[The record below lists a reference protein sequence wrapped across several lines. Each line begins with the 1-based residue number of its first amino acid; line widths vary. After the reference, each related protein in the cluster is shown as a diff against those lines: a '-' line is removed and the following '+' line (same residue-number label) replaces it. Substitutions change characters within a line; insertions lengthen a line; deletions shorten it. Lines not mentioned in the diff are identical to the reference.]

1 MNYVYVLDQRGN
13 PLMPTRRYGWVRRAL
28 KSGKAKAVCTLPFTI
43 QLTYD
48 PDTTE
53 VQSITLGIDP
63 GRTNIGMATADG
75 TGRCLYSSQCE
86 TRNREIPKLM
96 EKRRQHRQASRRGER
111 LARKRL
117 ARRLETTMRNI
128 LERLLPGCEKPVMV
142 KDIINT
148 ESRFNNRRH
157 KEGWLT
163 PTATQLLR
171 THLNLVEKVCR
182 ILSIS
187 GIALEAN
194 RFAFME
200 LEAGGHLESGVD
212 YQCGSLYGYQSIREA
227 LKDLQDGRCLL
238 CGERAIEHDHHLV
251 PRSKGGSNTLA
262 NIAGLCEKCHTLV
275 HTDLAATEKLAALKA
290 GQNKKYGALSVL
302 NQIIPYLVEAL
313 SKKFNGNI
321 RLVSGWETKQFR
333 DEHQID
339 KDHDIDAYCIAVV
352 GQEPKMIDVPKT
364 HFEIRQFR
372 RHDRAR
378 IKSQTERV
386 YRLDGTKVATN
397 RRKRMEQKTD
407 SLEDWYQK
415 MVEQHGH
422 QQADRM
428 RSRLQVQKSTRRY
441 NNPDRLLPG
450 TAFVYQGK
458 TYTMTGQL
466 TGGQYFRAAGCDKKN
481 FPARNIQVVRHNQG
495 LVYV

>member
-1 MNYVYVLDQRGN
+1 MNYVYVLDQRGS
-13 PLMPTRRYGWVRRAL
+13 PLMPTRRYGWVRRTL
-28 KSGKAKAVCTLPFTI
+28 KSGKAKAVRTLPFTI
-43 QLTYD
+43 RLMYD
-48 PDTTE
+48 PDTTKI
-53 VQSITLGIDP
+53 QSLTLGIDP
-63 GRTNIGMATADG
+63 GRTNIGMATADE

-86 TRNREIPKLM
+86 TRNRVIPRLM
-96 EKRRQHRQASRRGER
+96 EKRRQHRQVSRRGER

-117 ARRLETTMRNI
+117 ARKLGTTMRDI
-128 LERLLPGCEKPVMV
+128 LERMLPGCEKPVRV

-148 ESRFNNRRH
+148 ESRFNNRRRR
-157 KEGWLT
+157 ESWLT

-182 ILSIS
+182 ILPIS

-212 YQCGSLYGYQSIREA
+212 YQRGPLYGYRSIREA
-227 LKDLQDGRCLL
+227 LEELQDGRCLL

-251 PRSKGGSNTLA
+251 PRSKGGSDTIA
-262 NIAGLCEKCHTLV
+262 NMAGLCEHCHTLV
-275 HTDLAATEKLAALKA
+275 HTDQTAAEKLETIKA
-290 GQNKKYGALSVL
+290 GQNKTYGVLSVL

-333 DEHQID
+333 DENYID
-339 KDHDIDAYCIAVV
+339 KDHGIDAYCIAVI
-352 GQEPKMIDVPKT
+352 GQHPKKIDVPET
-364 HFEIRQFR
+364 HFQIRQFR

-378 IKSQTERV
+378 IKSQTERT
-386 YRLDGTKVATN
+386 YRLDGEKVAIN
-397 RRKRMEQKTD
+397 RRKQLEQKTD

-415 MVEQHGH
+415 MAAYYGR

-428 RSRLQVQKSTRRY
+428 RSKLQVQRSTRRY
-441 NNPDRLLPG
+441 NNPNRLLPG
-450 TAFVYQGK
+450 TVFVYQGK
-458 TYTMTGQL
+458 AYIMTGQL
-466 TGGQYFRAAGCDKKN
+466 TGGQYFRAAGCDRKN
-481 FPARNIQVVRHNQG
+481 FSARSAQIVRYNQG

>member
-28 KSGKAKAVCTLPFTI
+28 KSGKAKAVCTLPFTM
-43 QLTYD
+43 QLMYD
-48 PDTTE
+48 PDTTKI
-53 VQSITLGIDP
+53 QNLTLGIDP
-63 GRTNIGMATADG
+63 GRINIGMATADE

-117 ARRLETTMRNI
+117 ARRLGTTMGNI
-128 LERLLPGCEKPVMV
+128 LERMLPGCEKPVMV

-148 ESRFNNRRH
+148 ESRFNNRRR

-171 THLNLVEKVCR
+171 THLNLVEKVCQ
-182 ILSIS
+182 ILPVS
-187 GIALEAN
+187 GISLETN

-200 LEAGGHLESGVD
+200 LEVGGRLESGVD
-212 YQCGSLYGYQSIREA
+212 YQCGPMHGYQSIREA
-227 LKDLQDGRCLL
+227 LEYLQDGRCLL
-238 CGERAIEHDHHLV
+238 CGERVIEHDHHLI

-262 NIAGLCEKCHTLV
+262 NMAGLCEHCHTLV
-275 HTDLAATEKLAALKA
+275 HTNQEAAEKLEAIKA

-302 NQIIPYLVEAL
+302 NQIIPYLVETL

-333 DEHQID
+333 DENHID
-339 KDHDIDAYCIAVV
+339 KDHDINAYCIAVI
-352 GQEPKMIDVPKT
+352 GQEPKIIDVSGT
-364 HFEIRQFR
+364 HFQIRQFR
-372 RHDRAR
+372 RHDRVR
-378 IKSQTERV
+378 INSQTERV
-386 YRLDGTKVATN
+386 YRLDGIKVATN
-397 RRKRMEQKTD
+397 HRKRMEQKSD

-415 MVEQHGH
+415 MVEQHGR
-422 QQADRM
+422 QQADQI
-428 RSRLQVQKSTRRY
+428 RSRLQVQKSSRRY

-450 TAFVYQGK
+450 TTFVYQGK
-458 TYTMTGQL
+458 THVMTGQL
-466 TGGQYFRAAGCDKKN
+466 SGGQYFRAVGCDKKN
-481 FPARNIQVVRHNQG
+481 FPARNVQVVRRNQG

>member
-43 QLTYD
+43 QLMYD
-48 PDTTE
+48 SATE
-53 VQSITLGIDP
+53 IQNITLGIDP
-63 GRTNIGMATADG
+63 GRINIGMATADK

-117 ARRLETTMRNI
+117 ARRLGTTMGNI
-128 LERLLPGCEKPVMV
+128 LERMLPGCEKPVMV

-148 ESRFNNRRH
+148 ESRFNNRRR

-171 THLNLVEKVCR
+171 THLNLVEKVCQ
-182 ILSIS
+182 ILPVS
-187 GIALEAN
+187 GISLETN

-200 LEAGGHLESGVD
+200 LEVGGRLESGVD
-212 YQCGSLYGYQSIREA
+212 YQCGPMHGYQSIREA
-227 LKDLQDGRCLL
+227 LEYLQDGRCLL
-238 CGERAIEHDHHLV
+238 CGERVIEHDHHLI

-262 NIAGLCEKCHTLV
+262 NMAGLCEHCHTLV
-275 HTDLAATEKLAALKA
+275 HTNQEAAEKLEAIKA

-302 NQIIPYLVEAL
+302 NQIIPYLVETL

-333 DEHQID
+333 DENHID
-339 KDHDIDAYCIAVV
+339 KDHDINAYCIAVI
-352 GQEPKMIDVPKT
+352 GQEPKIIDVSGT
-364 HFEIRQFR
+364 HFQIRQFR
-372 RHDRAR
+372 RHDRVR
-378 IKSQTERV
+378 INSQTERV
-386 YRLDGTKVATN
+386 YRLDGIKVATN
-397 RRKRMEQKTD
+397 RRKRMEQKSD

-415 MVEQHGH
+415 MVEQHGR
-422 QQADRM
+422 QQADQI
-428 RSRLQVQKSTRRY
+428 RSRLQVQKSSRRY

-450 TAFVYQGK
+450 TTFVYQGK
-458 TYTMTGQL
+458 THVMTGQL
-466 TGGQYFRAAGCDKKN
+466 SGGQYFRAVGCDKKN
-481 FPARNIQVVRHNQG
+481 FPARNIQVVRRNQG

>member
-43 QLTYD
+43 QLMYD
-48 PDTTE
+48 SATE
-53 VQSITLGIDP
+53 IQNITLGIDP
-63 GRTNIGMATADG
+63 GRTNIGMATADE

-117 ARRLETTMRNI
+117 ARRLGTTMGNI
-128 LERLLPGCEKPVMV
+128 LERMLPGCEKPVMV

-148 ESRFNNRRH
+148 ESRFNNRRR

-171 THLNLVEKVCR
+171 THLNLVEKVCQ
-182 ILSIS
+182 ILPVS
-187 GIALEAN
+187 GISLETN

-200 LEAGGHLESGVD
+200 LEVGGRLESGVD
-212 YQCGSLYGYQSIREA
+212 YQCGPMHGYQSIREA
-227 LKDLQDGRCLL
+227 LEYLQDGRCLL
-238 CGERAIEHDHHLV
+238 CGERVIEHDHHLI

-262 NIAGLCEKCHTLV
+262 NMAGLCEHCHTLV
-275 HTDLAATEKLAALKA
+275 HTNQEAAEKLEAIKA

-302 NQIIPYLVEAL
+302 NQIIPYLVETL

-333 DEHQID
+333 DENHID
-339 KDHDIDAYCIAVV
+339 KDHDIDAYCIAVI
-352 GQEPKMIDVPKT
+352 GQEPKIIDVSGT
-364 HFEIRQFR
+364 HFQIRQFR
-372 RHDRAR
+372 RHDRVR
-378 IKSQTERV
+378 INSQTERV
-386 YRLDGTKVATN
+386 YRLDGIKVATN
-397 RRKRMEQKTD
+397 RRKRMEQKSD

-415 MVEQHGH
+415 MVEQHGR
-422 QQADRM
+422 QQADQI
-428 RSRLQVQKSTRRY
+428 RSRLQVQKSSRRY

-450 TAFVYQGK
+450 TTFVYQGK
-458 TYTMTGQL
+458 THVMTGQL
-466 TGGQYFRAAGCDKKN
+466 SGGQYFRAVGCDKKN
-481 FPARNIQVVRHNQG
+481 FPARNVQVVRRNQG

>member
-43 QLTYD
+43 QLMYD
-48 PDTTE
+48 SATE
-53 VQSITLGIDP
+53 IQNITLGIDP
-63 GRTNIGMATADG
+63 GRTNIGMATADE

-117 ARRLETTMRNI
+117 ARRLGTTMGNI
-128 LERLLPGCEKPVMV
+128 LERMLPGCEKPVMV

-148 ESRFNNRRH
+148 ESRFNNRRR

-171 THLNLVEKVCR
+171 THLNLVEKVCQ
-182 ILSIS
+182 ILPVS
-187 GIALEAN
+187 GISLETN

-200 LEAGGHLESGVD
+200 LEVGGRLESGVD
-212 YQCGSLYGYQSIREA
+212 YQCGPMHGYQSIREA
-227 LKDLQDGRCLL
+227 LEYLQDGRCLL
-238 CGERAIEHDHHLV
+238 CGERVIEHDHHLI

-262 NIAGLCEKCHTLV
+262 NMAGLCEHCHTLV
-275 HTDLAATEKLAALKA
+275 HTNQEAAEKLEAIKA

-302 NQIIPYLVEAL
+302 NQIIPYLVETL

-321 RLVSGWETKQFR
+321 RLVSGWEMKQFR
-333 DEHQID
+333 DENHID
-339 KDHDIDAYCIAVV
+339 KDHDIDAYCIAVI
-352 GQEPKMIDVPKT
+352 GQEPKIIDVSGT
-364 HFEIRQFR
+364 HFQIRQFR
-372 RHDRAR
+372 RHDRVR
-378 IKSQTERV
+378 INSQTERV
-386 YRLDGTKVATN
+386 YRLDGIKVATN
-397 RRKRMEQKTD
+397 RRKRMEQKSD

-415 MVEQHGH
+415 MVEQHGR
-422 QQADRM
+422 QQADQI
-428 RSRLQVQKSTRRY
+428 RSRLQVQKSSRRY

-450 TAFVYQGK
+450 TTFVYQGK
-458 TYTMTGQL
+458 THVMTGQL
-466 TGGQYFRAAGCDKKN
+466 SGGQYFRAVGCDKKN
-481 FPARNIQVVRHNQG
+481 FPARNVQVVRRNQG

>member
-43 QLTYD
+43 QLMYD
-48 PDTTE
+48 SATE
-53 VQSITLGIDP
+53 IQNITLGIDP
-63 GRTNIGMATADG
+63 GRTNIGMATADE

-117 ARRLETTMRNI
+117 ARRLGTTMGNI
-128 LERLLPGCEKPVMV
+128 LERMLPGCEKPVMV

-148 ESRFNNRRH
+148 ESRFNNRRR

-171 THLNLVEKVCR
+171 THLNLVEKVCQ
-182 ILSIS
+182 ILPVS
-187 GIALEAN
+187 GISLETN

-200 LEAGGHLESGVD
+200 LEVGGRLESGVD
-212 YQCGSLYGYQSIREA
+212 YQCGPMHGYQSIREA
-227 LKDLQDGRCLL
+227 LEYLQDGRCLL
-238 CGERAIEHDHHLV
+238 CGERVIEHDHHLI

-262 NIAGLCEKCHTLV
+262 NMAGLCEHCHTLV
-275 HTDLAATEKLAALKA
+275 HTNQEAAEKLETIKA

-302 NQIIPYLVEAL
+302 NQIIPYLVETL

-333 DEHQID
+333 DENHID
-339 KDHDIDAYCIAVV
+339 KDHDIDAYCIAVI
-352 GQEPKMIDVPKT
+352 GQEPKIIDVSGT
-364 HFEIRQFR
+364 HFQIRQFR
-372 RHDRAR
+372 RHDRVR
-378 IKSQTERV
+378 INSQTERV
-386 YRLDGTKVATN
+386 YRLDGIKVATN
-397 RRKRMEQKTD
+397 RRKRMEQKSD

-415 MVEQHGH
+415 MVEQHGR
-422 QQADRM
+422 QQADQI
-428 RSRLQVQKSTRRY
+428 RSRLQVQKSSRRY

-450 TAFVYQGK
+450 TTFVYQGK
-458 TYTMTGQL
+458 THVMTGQL
-466 TGGQYFRAAGCDKKN
+466 SGGQYFRAVGCDKKN
-481 FPARNIQVVRHNQG
+481 FPARNVQVVRRNQG

>member
-43 QLTYD
+43 QLMYD
-48 PDTTE
+48 SATE
-53 VQSITLGIDP
+53 IQNITLGIDP
-63 GRTNIGMATADG
+63 GRTNIGMATADE

-117 ARRLETTMRNI
+117 ARRLGTTMGNI
-128 LERLLPGCEKPVMV
+128 LERMLPGCEKPVMV

-148 ESRFNNRRH
+148 ESRFNNRRR

-171 THLNLVEKVCR
+171 THLNLVEKVCQ
-182 ILSIS
+182 ILPVS
-187 GIALEAN
+187 GIALETN

-200 LEAGGHLESGVD
+200 LEVGGRLESGVD
-212 YQCGSLYGYQSIREA
+212 YQCGPMHGYQSIREA
-227 LKDLQDGRCLL
+227 LEYLQDGRCLL
-238 CGERAIEHDHHLV
+238 CGERVIEHDHHLI

-262 NIAGLCEKCHTLV
+262 NMAGLCEHCHTLV
-275 HTDLAATEKLAALKA
+275 HTNQEAAEKLEAIKA

-302 NQIIPYLVEAL
+302 NQIIPYLVETL

-333 DEHQID
+333 DENHID
-339 KDHDIDAYCIAVV
+339 KDHDIDAYCIAVI
-352 GQEPKMIDVPKT
+352 GQEPKIIDVSGT
-364 HFEIRQFR
+364 HFQIRQFR
-372 RHDRAR
+372 RHDRVR
-378 IKSQTERV
+378 INSQTERV
-386 YRLDGTKVATN
+386 YRLDGIKVATN
-397 RRKRMEQKTD
+397 RRKRMEQKSD

-415 MVEQHGH
+415 MVEQHGR
-422 QQADRM
+422 QQADQI
-428 RSRLQVQKSTRRY
+428 RSRLQVQKSSRRY

-450 TAFVYQGK
+450 TTFVYQGK
-458 TYTMTGQL
+458 THVMTGQL
-466 TGGQYFRAAGCDKKN
+466 SGGQYFRAVGCDKKN
-481 FPARNIQVVRHNQG
+481 FPARNVQVVRRNQG

>member
-43 QLTYD
+43 QLMYD
-48 PDTTE
+48 SATE
-53 VQSITLGIDP
+53 IQNITLGIDP
-63 GRTNIGMATADG
+63 GRTNIGMATADE

-117 ARRLETTMRNI
+117 ARRLGTTMGNI
-128 LERLLPGCEKPVMV
+128 LERMLPGCEKPVMV

-148 ESRFNNRRH
+148 ESRFNNRRR

-171 THLNLVEKVCR
+171 THLNLVEKVCQ
-182 ILSIS
+182 ILPVS
-187 GIALEAN
+187 GISLETN

-200 LEAGGHLESGVD
+200 LEVGGRLESGVD
-212 YQCGSLYGYQSIREA
+212 YQCGPMHGYQSIREA
-227 LKDLQDGRCLL
+227 LEYLQDGRCLL
-238 CGERAIEHDHHLV
+238 CGERVIEHDHHLI

-262 NIAGLCEKCHTLV
+262 NMAGLCEHCHTLV
-275 HTDLAATEKLAALKA
+275 HTNQEAAEKLEAIKA

-302 NQIIPYLVEAL
+302 NQIIPYLVEVL
-313 SKKFNGNI
+313 SKKFHGNI

-333 DEHQID
+333 DEHHID

-407 SLEDWYQK
+407 SLKDWYQK
-415 MVEQHGH
+415 MVEQQGC

-428 RSRLQVQKSTRRY
+428 RSRLQV
-441 NNPDRLLPG
+441 
-450 TAFVYQGK
+450 
-458 TYTMTGQL
+458 
-466 TGGQYFRAAGCDKKN
+466 
-481 FPARNIQVVRHNQG
+481 
-495 LVYV
+495 

>member
-43 QLTYD
+43 QLMYD
-48 PDTTE
+48 SATE
-53 VQSITLGIDP
+53 IQNITLGIDP
-63 GRTNIGMATADG
+63 GRTNIGMATADE

-117 ARRLETTMRNI
+117 ARRLGTTMGNI
-128 LERLLPGCEKPVMV
+128 LERMLPGCEKPVMV

-148 ESRFNNRRH
+148 ESRFNNRRR

-171 THLNLVEKVCR
+171 THLNLVEKVCQ
-182 ILSIS
+182 ILPVS
-187 GIALEAN
+187 GISLETN

-200 LEAGGHLESGVD
+200 LEVGGRLESGVD
-212 YQCGSLYGYQSIREA
+212 YQCGPMHGYQSIREA
-227 LKDLQDGRCLL
+227 LEYLQDGRCLL
-238 CGERAIEHDHHLV
+238 CGERVIEHDHHLI

-262 NIAGLCEKCHTLV
+262 NMAGLCEHCHTLV
-275 HTDLAATEKLAALKA
+275 HTNQEAAEKLEAIKA
-290 GQNKKYGALSVL
+290 GQNKKDGALSVL
-302 NQIIPYLVEAL
+302 NQIIPYLVETL

-333 DEHQID
+333 DENHID
-339 KDHDIDAYCIAVV
+339 KDHDIDAYCIAVI
-352 GQEPKMIDVPKT
+352 GQEPKIIDVSGT
-364 HFEIRQFR
+364 HFQIRQFR
-372 RHDRAR
+372 RHDRVR
-378 IKSQTERV
+378 INSQTERV
-386 YRLDGTKVATN
+386 YRLDGIKVATN
-397 RRKRMEQKTD
+397 RRKRMEQKSD

-415 MVEQHGH
+415 MVEQHGR
-422 QQADRM
+422 QQADQI
-428 RSRLQVQKSTRRY
+428 RSRLQVQKSSRRY

-450 TAFVYQGK
+450 TTFVYQGK
-458 TYTMTGQL
+458 THVMTGQL
-466 TGGQYFRAAGCDKKN
+466 SGGQYFRAVGCDKKN
-481 FPARNIQVVRHNQG
+481 FPARNVQVVRRNQG

>member
-43 QLTYD
+43 QLMYD
-48 PDTTE
+48 SATE
-53 VQSITLGIDP
+53 IQNITLGIDP
-63 GRTNIGMATADG
+63 GRTNIGMATADE

-117 ARRLETTMRNI
+117 ARRLGTTMGNI
-128 LERLLPGCEKPVMV
+128 LERMLPGCEKPVMV

-148 ESRFNNRRH
+148 ESRFNNRRR

-171 THLNLVEKVCR
+171 THLNLVEKVCQ
-182 ILSIS
+182 ILPVS
-187 GIALEAN
+187 GISLETN

-200 LEAGGHLESGVD
+200 LEVGGRLESGVD
-212 YQCGSLYGYQSIREA
+212 YQCGPMHGYQSIREA
-227 LKDLQDGRCLL
+227 LEYLQDGRCLL
-238 CGERAIEHDHHLV
+238 CGERVIEHDHHLI

-262 NIAGLCEKCHTLV
+262 NMAGLCEHCHTLV
-275 HTDLAATEKLAALKA
+275 HTNQEAAEKLEAIKA

-302 NQIIPYLVEAL
+302 NQIIPYLVETL
-313 SKKFNGNI
+313 FKKFNGNI

-333 DEHQID
+333 DENHID
-339 KDHDIDAYCIAVV
+339 KDHDIDAYCIAVI
-352 GQEPKMIDVPKT
+352 GQEPKIIDVSGT
-364 HFEIRQFR
+364 HFQIRQFR
-372 RHDRAR
+372 RHDRVR
-378 IKSQTERV
+378 INSQTERV
-386 YRLDGTKVATN
+386 YRLDGIKVATN
-397 RRKRMEQKTD
+397 RRKRMEQKSD

-415 MVEQHGH
+415 MVEQHGR
-422 QQADRM
+422 QQADQI
-428 RSRLQVQKSTRRY
+428 RSRLQVQKSSRRY

-450 TAFVYQGK
+450 TTFVYQGK
-458 TYTMTGQL
+458 THVMTGQL
-466 TGGQYFRAAGCDKKN
+466 SGGQYFRAVGCDKKN
-481 FPARNIQVVRHNQG
+481 FPARNVQVVRRNQG

>member
-43 QLTYD
+43 QLMYD
-48 PDTTE
+48 SATE
-53 VQSITLGIDP
+53 IQNITLGIDP
-63 GRTNIGMATADG
+63 GRTNIGMATADE

-117 ARRLETTMRNI
+117 ARRLGTTMGNI
-128 LERLLPGCEKPVMV
+128 LERMLPGCEKPVMV

-148 ESRFNNRRH
+148 ESRFNNRRR

-171 THLNLVEKVCR
+171 THLNLVEKVCQ
-182 ILSIS
+182 ILPVS
-187 GIALEAN
+187 GISLETN

-200 LEAGGHLESGVD
+200 LEVGGRLESGVD
-212 YQCGSLYGYQSIREA
+212 YQCGPMHGYQSIREA
-227 LKDLQDGRCLL
+227 LEYLQDGRCLL
-238 CGERAIEHDHHLV
+238 CGERVIEHDHHLI

-262 NIAGLCEKCHTLV
+262 NMAGLCEHCHTLV
-275 HTDLAATEKLAALKA
+275 HTNQEAAEKLEAIKA

-302 NQIIPYLVEAL
+302 NQIIPYLVETL

-321 RLVSGWETKQFR
+321 RLVSGWETKQFW
-333 DEHQID
+333 DENHID
-339 KDHDIDAYCIAVV
+339 KDHDIDAYCIAVI
-352 GQEPKMIDVPKT
+352 GQEPKIIDVSGT
-364 HFEIRQFR
+364 HFQIRQFR
-372 RHDRAR
+372 RHDRVR
-378 IKSQTERV
+378 INSQTERV
-386 YRLDGTKVATN
+386 YRLDGIKVATN
-397 RRKRMEQKTD
+397 RRKRMEQKSD

-415 MVEQHGH
+415 MVEQHGR
-422 QQADRM
+422 QQADQI
-428 RSRLQVQKSTRRY
+428 RSRLQVQKSSRRY

-450 TAFVYQGK
+450 TTFVYQGK
-458 TYTMTGQL
+458 THVMTGQL
-466 TGGQYFRAAGCDKKN
+466 SGGQYFRAVGCDKKN
-481 FPARNIQVVRHNQG
+481 FPARNVQVVRRNQG

>member
-43 QLTYD
+43 QLMYD
-48 PDTTE
+48 SATE
-53 VQSITLGIDP
+53 IQNITLGIDP
-63 GRTNIGMATADG
+63 GRTNIGMATADE

-117 ARRLETTMRNI
+117 ARRLGTTMGNI
-128 LERLLPGCEKPVMV
+128 LERMLPGCEKPVMV

-148 ESRFNNRRH
+148 ESRFNNRRR

-171 THLNLVEKVCR
+171 THLNLVEKVCQ
-182 ILSIS
+182 ILPVS
-187 GIALEAN
+187 GISLETN

-200 LEAGGHLESGVD
+200 LEVGGRLESGVD
-212 YQCGSLYGYQSIREA
+212 YQCGPMHGYQSIREA
-227 LKDLQDGRCLL
+227 LEYLQDGRCLL
-238 CGERAIEHDHHLV
+238 CGERVIEHDHHLI

-262 NIAGLCEKCHTLV
+262 NMAGLCEHCHTLV
-275 HTDLAATEKLAALKA
+275 HTNQEAAEKLEAIKA

-302 NQIIPYLVEAL
+302 NQIIPYLVETL

-333 DEHQID
+333 DENHID
-339 KDHDIDAYCIAVV
+339 KDHDIDAYCIAVI
-352 GQEPKMIDVPKT
+352 GQEPKIIDVSGT
-364 HFEIRQFR
+364 HFQIRQFQ
-372 RHDRAR
+372 RHDRVR
-378 IKSQTERV
+378 INSQTERV
-386 YRLDGTKVATN
+386 YRLDGIKVATN
-397 RRKRMEQKTD
+397 RRKRMEQKSD

-415 MVEQHGH
+415 MVEQHGR
-422 QQADRM
+422 QQADQI
-428 RSRLQVQKSTRRY
+428 RSRLQVQKSSRRY

-450 TAFVYQGK
+450 TTFVYQGK
-458 TYTMTGQL
+458 THVMTGQL
-466 TGGQYFRAAGCDKKN
+466 SGGQYFRAVGCDKKN
-481 FPARNIQVVRHNQG
+481 FPARNVQVVRRNQG

>member
-1 MNYVYVLDQRGN
+1 MDYVYVLDQRGN
-13 PLMPTRRYGWVRRAL
+13 PLMPTKRYGWVRRAL
-28 KSGKAKAVCTLPFTI
+28 KSGKAKAVCSLPFTI
-43 QLTYD
+43 KLMYD

-53 VQSITLGIDP
+53 IQSITLGIDP
-63 GRTNIGMATADG
+63 GRTNIGMATAG
-75 TGRCLYSSQCE
+75 ETGRCLYSSQCE

-117 ARRLETTMRNI
+117 ARRLGTTMRSI
-128 LERLLPGCEKPVMV
+128 LERMLPSCEKPVMV

-148 ESRFNNRRH
+148 ESRFNNRRR
-157 KEGWLT
+157 KERWLT

-182 ILSIS
+182 ILPVS

-200 LEAGGHLESGVD
+200 LEAGGHLESGID
-212 YQCGSLYGYQSIREA
+212 YQCGPLYRYQGIREA
-227 LKDLQDGRCLL
+227 LEDLQDGRCLL
-238 CGERAIEHDHHLV
+238 CGERTIEHDHHLV

-262 NIAGLCEKCHTLV
+262 NIAGLCGHCHTLV
-275 HTDLAATEKLAALKA
+275 HTDQEAAEKLKTIKA

-302 NQIIPYLVEAL
+302 NQIIPYLVEIL
-313 SKKFNGNI
+313 SNRFNGNI

-333 DEHQID
+333 DENHID
-339 KDHDIDAYCIAVV
+339 KDHDIDAYCIAVI
-352 GQEPKMIDVPKT
+352 GQESKVIDIPKT
-364 HFEIRQFR
+364 HFQIWQFR

-378 IKSQTERV
+378 MKSQTERI
-386 YRLDGTKVATN
+386 YRLDGEKAATN
-397 RRKRMEQKTD
+397 RRKRMEQKSD

-415 MVEQHGH
+415 MVEQHGR

-428 RSRLQVQKSTRRY
+428 RSRLQVQKSSRRY
-441 NNPDRLLPG
+441 NNPDRLMPG
-450 TAFVYQGK
+450 TAFLYQGE
-458 TYTMTGQL
+458 TYIMTGQL
-466 TGGQYFRAAGCDKKN
+466 TGGQYFRAAGCDRKN
-481 FPARNIQVVRHNQG
+481 FPVKSVQVVRCNQG
-495 LVYV
+495 LVYM

>member
-43 QLTYD
+43 QLMYD
-48 PDTTE
+48 SATE
-53 VQSITLGIDP
+53 IQNITLGIDP
-63 GRTNIGMATADG
+63 GRTNIGMATADE

-117 ARRLETTMRNI
+117 ARRLGTTMGNI
-128 LERLLPGCEKPVMV
+128 LERMLPGCEKPVMV

-148 ESRFNNRRH
+148 ESRFNNRRR

-171 THLNLVEKVCR
+171 THLNLVEKVCQ
-182 ILSIS
+182 ILPVS
-187 GIALEAN
+187 GISLETN

-200 LEAGGHLESGVD
+200 LEVGGRLESGVD
-212 YQCGSLYGYQSIREA
+212 YQCGPMHGYQSIREA
-227 LKDLQDGRCLL
+227 LEYLQDGRCLL
-238 CGERAIEHDHHLV
+238 CGERVIEHDHHLI

-262 NIAGLCEKCHTLV
+262 NMAGLCEHCHTLV
-275 HTDLAATEKLAALKA
+275 HTNQEAAEKLEAIKA

-302 NQIIPYLVEAL
+302 NQIIPYLVETL

-333 DEHQID
+333 DENHID
-339 KDHDIDAYCIAVV
+339 KDHDINAYCIAVI
-352 GQEPKMIDVPKT
+352 GQEPKIIDVSGT
-364 HFEIRQFR
+364 HFQIRQFR
-372 RHDRAR
+372 RHDRVR
-378 IKSQTERV
+378 INSQTERV

-397 RRKRMEQKTD
+397 RRKRMEQKSD

-415 MVEQHGH
+415 MVEQHGR
-422 QQADRM
+422 QQADQI
-428 RSRLQVQKSTRRY
+428 RSRLQVQKSSRRY

-450 TAFVYQGK
+450 TTFVYQGK
-458 TYTMTGQL
+458 THVMTGQL
-466 TGGQYFRAAGCDKKN
+466 SGGQYFRAVGCDKKN
-481 FPARNIQVVRHNQG
+481 FPARNVQVVRRNQG

>member
-43 QLTYD
+43 QLMYD
-48 PDTTE
+48 SATE
-53 VQSITLGIDP
+53 IQNITLGIDP
-63 GRTNIGMATADG
+63 GRTNIGMATADE

-117 ARRLETTMRNI
+117 ARRLGTTMGNI
-128 LERLLPGCEKPVMV
+128 LERMLPGCEKPVMV

-148 ESRFNNRRH
+148 ESRFNNRRR

-171 THLNLVEKVCR
+171 THLNLVEKVCQ
-182 ILSIS
+182 ILPVS
-187 GIALEAN
+187 GISLETN

-200 LEAGGHLESGVD
+200 LEVGGRLESGVD
-212 YQCGSLYGYQSIREA
+212 YQCGPMHGYQSIREA
-227 LKDLQDGRCLL
+227 LEYLQDGRCLL
-238 CGERAIEHDHHLV
+238 CGERVIEHDHHLI

-262 NIAGLCEKCHTLV
+262 NMAGLCEHCHTLV
-275 HTDLAATEKLAALKA
+275 HTNQEAAEKLEAIKA

-302 NQIIPYLVEAL
+302 NQIIPYLVETL

-333 DEHQID
+333 DENHID
-339 KDHDIDAYCIAVV
+339 KDHDINAYCIAVI
-352 GQEPKMIDVPKT
+352 GQEPKIIDVSGT
-364 HFEIRQFR
+364 HFQIRQFR
-372 RHDRAR
+372 RHDRVR
-378 IKSQTERV
+378 INSQTERV
-386 YRLDGTKVATN
+386 YRLDGIKVATN
-397 RRKRMEQKTD
+397 RRKRMEQKSD

-415 MVEQHGH
+415 MVEQHGR
-422 QQADRM
+422 QQADQI
-428 RSRLQVQKSTRRY
+428 RSRLQVQKSSRRY

-450 TAFVYQGK
+450 TTFVYQGK
-458 TYTMTGQL
+458 THVMTGQL
-466 TGGQYFRAAGCDKKN
+466 SGGQYFRAVGCDKKN
-481 FPARNIQVVRHNQG
+481 FPARNVQVVRRNQG